1 MCFAYSTKLPS
12 TTAAAAHSWSPNCC
26 RPDLSWELGGGGGRV
41 EGGGGG
47 QHKEVGGG
55 SALKRQ
61 RGMGSEETAR

>member
-41 EGGGGG
+41 EEEGVSTRKWGGGF
-47 QHKEVGGG
+47 
-55 SALKRQ
+55 ALKRQ